1 MTLENEERNFR
12 RKSMESAPVMQV
24 ISVNVGQPKEVF
36 WKGRKVMTAIF
47 KEPVEGRVTVGR
59 LNIEGD
65 RQADLTVHG
74 GPEQAIY
81 AYPAEY
87 YHFWR
92 EQFPEMELPWGMFG
106 ENLTVEGLLDETIH
120 IGDSFQVGS
129 AHVVV
134 TQPRMP
140 CYKLG
145 LKFGRDDMLKRFL
158 KSGLTGF
165 YFAVLKEGE
174 VAAGDSITLLHRDEH
189 QIKVADITRLYR
201 EDKYNLDLLRK
212 VVAVEVLPEGS
223 REYFQE
229 RLDRLAGSTS

>member
-1 MTLENEERNFR
+1 MQPA
-12 RKSMESAPVMQV
+12 SAMQV
-24 ISVNVGQPKEVF
+24 IAVNVGQPKEVV
-36 WKGRKVMTAIF
+36 WKGRTVLTGIF
-47 KEPVEGRVTVGR
+47 KKPVEGSVAVGR
-59 LNIEGD
+59 LNLEGD

-74 GPEQAIY
+74 GPEKAIY
-81 AYPAEY
+81 VYPAEY

-92 EQFPEMELPWGMFG
+92 DQFPEMELPWGMFG

-120 IGDSFQVGS
+120 IGDRFQVGS

-158 KSGLTGF
+158 QSGLTGF

-174 VAAGDSITLLHRDEH
+174 VAAGDCITLLHRDEH
-189 QIKVADITRLYR
+189 QVKVADITRLYR

-212 VVAVEVLPEGS
+212 VVAVDVLAEGW
-223 REYFQE
+223 REYFLE
-229 RLDRLAGSTS
+229 RLDRLAGSTSSSED